1 MRDVRFPGFARV
13 VLFRCVAAI
22 LLVAPVG
29 LTSEHEKPKEKPGN
43 GKVDFTGTWRLD
55 LEASRSKAL
64 DEIMSIQGLNR
75 VERAMANVTVVTQ
88 IIRQDSNDA
97 LHIDIRTPFL
107 NRTEIQY
114 LDGREATSTNR
125 QGKTV
130 CTVTMWN
137 EDKSALITKA
147 DIETADGK
155 PVELTITRK
164 LSPDRKTMYLVTEFQ
179 VKDQECLQ
187 AVRVF
192 HRSE

>member
-1 MRDVRFPGFARV
+1 MLDCSGFARV
-13 VLFRCVAAI
+13 VLFGCVAAI

-29 LTSEHEKPKEKPGN
+29 LTSEHEKPKEKPGS

-55 LEASRSKAL
+55 IEASRSKTL
-64 DEIMSIQGLNR
+64 DEIMAIQGMNR
-75 VERAMANVTVVTQ
+75 VERAMANVTIVTQ
-88 IIRQDSNDA
+88 IIRQDTNA
-97 LHIDIRTPFL
+97 VLYLDIRTPFL

-125 QGKTV
+125 QGKAV

-147 DIETADGK
+147 DIKTADGK
-155 PVELTITRK
+155 PAQLTITRK
-164 LSPDRKTMYLVTEFQ
+164 LSQDQKTMYLVTEFQ
-179 VKDQECLQ
+179 VKDRECLQ
-187 AVRVF
+187 TVRVF

>member
-1 MRDVRFPGFARV
+1 MLDCPGFARV
-13 VLFRCVAAI
+13 VLFGCVAAI
-22 LLVAPVG
+22 LLVATVG
-29 LTSEHEKPKEKPGN
+29 LTSEHEKTKEEPES

-64 DEIMSIQGLNR
+64 DEIMVIQGLNR

-88 IIRQDSNDA
+88 IIRQDTNDV
-97 LHIDIRTPFL
+97 LYIDIRSPFL

-125 QGKTV
+125 HGKAV
-130 CTVTMWN
+130 CTVTIWN

-155 PVELTITRK
+155 PAQLTITRK
-164 LSPDRKTMYLVTEFQ
+164 LSPDQKTMYLVTEFQ
-179 VKDQECLQ
+179 IKDHECLQ